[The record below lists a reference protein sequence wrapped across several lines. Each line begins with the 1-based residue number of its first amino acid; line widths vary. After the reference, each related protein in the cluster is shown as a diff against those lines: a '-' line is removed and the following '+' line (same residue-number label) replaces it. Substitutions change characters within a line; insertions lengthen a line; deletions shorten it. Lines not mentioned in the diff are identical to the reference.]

1 MNLRGCE
8 LDEATKNCS
17 QNVLKTP
24 HVISF
29 QFFFLQIE
37 LYAGGYSSYIK
48 LVVVFVTDKT

>member
-17 QNVLKTP
+17 QTVLKTP

-29 QFFFLQIE
+29 QFFFSKIE

-48 LVVVFVTDKT
+48 FGVVFVTDKT